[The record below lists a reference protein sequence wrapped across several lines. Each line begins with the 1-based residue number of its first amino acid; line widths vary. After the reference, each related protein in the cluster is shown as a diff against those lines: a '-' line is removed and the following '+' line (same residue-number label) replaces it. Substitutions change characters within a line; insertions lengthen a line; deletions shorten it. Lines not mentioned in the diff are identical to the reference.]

1 MCSLIRRRL
10 PLIRRRLA
18 LIRQLNFG
26 KLFDEEDGMAL
37 SKIQG
42 LSCG

>member
-18 LIRQLNFG
+18 LARQLNFE
-26 KLFDEEDGMAL
+26 KFFDEEDGMAL
-37 SKIQG
+37 RKIQG
-42 LSCG
+42 LSRG